1 MMRGLIILHFIGV
14 VMLTTSAH
22 ATSPGVDACR
32 ALIDAHL
39 YQSGN
44 AADTETTTVSSK
56 PKTPKNVQLNLTIKD
71 GKAVFKPKKVAADK
85 RPLPPLEEAFEQG
98 LYFWLVK
105 GVSRL
110 PHPPKKKNVVE
121 NGFLDIA
128 VPLTPGDSKSDLV
141 IFHYRALNQQD
152 GTRSA
157 ILKSFSLSDSRGRE
171 LGRKS
176 ATGFLNDLE
185 STSTDQAYAEL
196 KIKNQRIPFPLE
208 ITEDVFKK
216 YHHFFVAFFYNPSQR
231 DGYLRKLE
239 DLHDVETLAQLERR
253 RRHFHRQNMRRW
265 VMERFARYAV
275 VHLALIASTPL
286 WIDKMPGSQMLFPDP
301 QPVIAESVPPELAQ
315 VTGPT
320 SLNFSLDGENVEV
333 FVLKNSED
341 QFSLLLSPAH
351 WDKIDENNQIQLMDS
366 EGQEHTYF
374 VVTLSDGNKALI
386 RLADPMD

>member
-1 MMRGLIILHFIGV
+1 MLKDFLHLLLLGV
-14 VMLTTSAH
+14 AMSATPSQ
-22 ATSPGVDACR
+22 ATSSDVDACR
-32 ALIDAHL
+32 ALFEARL
-39 YQSGN
+39 YQDQM
-44 AADTETTTVSSK
+44 AAEAEPAIAPPK
-56 PKTPKNVQLNLTIKD
+56 PKSQKIVQLNLTIKD
-71 GKAVFKPKKVAADK
+71 GKAVFKPKKVAAE
-85 RPLPPLEEAFEQG
+85 RRTLPSVEEAFENG

-128 VPLTPGDSKSDLV
+128 VPLTPGDPRSDLV

-157 ILKSFSLSDSRGRE
+157 ILKSFTLSDARGRE

-176 ATGFLNDLE
+176 ATGFLKDME
-185 STSTDQAYAEL
+185 SAAKDQAYAEL
-196 KIKNQRIPFPLE
+196 KIKNQRIPFPVK
-208 ITEDVFKK
+208 ISEDVFKK
-216 YHHFFVAFFYNPSQR
+216 YHQFFVTFFYNPSQR

-253 RRHFHRQNMRRW
+253 RRYFHRQNMRRW
-265 VMERFARYAV
+265 VTERFARYAV
-275 VHLALIASTPL
+275 VHIALIASTPL
-286 WIDKMPGSQMLFPDP
+286 WIDKMPGSQVLFPDP

-315 VTGPT
+315 MTGPT
-320 SLNFSLDGENVEV
+320 SLNFSFDGEDVEV
-333 FVLKNSED
+333 FVLKNAED
-341 QFSLLLSPAH
+341 QYSLLLSPAH

-366 EGQEHTYF
+366 EGQEHNYF

-386 RLADPMD
+386 RLADPED